1 MLITIDTAMAAVY
14 QSGGLLDVAMQVANV
29 RSVRDLSFTSTRD
42 PVCRKLEAHFKNRL
56 IKTRTTSDR
65 TKTIYAIV
73 PGPIGNYP
81 FQKDGVPTTIEVRL
95 LNPRLDQTN
104 HGQKRYLYQAYGITL
119 TYPKAFGVRISGRT
133 APFPVIV
140 PAELCKVLP
149 GQLYKKKIPS
159 AATKDAVQ
167 FATMAPQL
175 RFQTIT
181 GGTTAGIQSPV
192 SKFPLPRSVC
202 LKCFL
207 DSRVSKFRVHCR
219 CRNGHRP
226 KPPHTEGK
234 VTLRS

>member
-104 HGQKRYLYQAYGITL
+104 QWT
-119 TYPKAFGVRISGRT
+119 KASLISGLRYHPHIPESLRSSDLWT
-133 APFPVIV
+133 ERPV
-140 PAELCKVLP
+140 PRRC
-149 GQLYKKKIPS
+149 S
-159 AATKDAVQ
+159 SRAVQ
-167 FATMAPQL
+167 GSFGAA
-175 RFQTIT
+175 
-181 GGTTAGIQSPV
+181 V
-192 SKFPLPRSVC
+192 
-202 LKCFL
+202 
-207 DSRVSKFRVHCR
+207 
-219 CRNGHRP
+219 
-226 KPPHTEGK
+226 
-234 VTLRS
+234 